1 MSAPNGKIV
10 LSLKTKGSQK
20 MTYTLTLET
29 FSGSTKKINFA
40 SKGAVAQFV
49 SQYPTQ
55 LPVGVSVKIACDT
68 LGLSGTLR
76 GTRTLTNSN

>member
-1 MSAPNGKIV
+1 
-10 LSLKTKGSQK
+10 
-20 MTYTLTLET
+20 MTYTVTLET
-29 FSGSTKKINFA
+29 FNGSVKKINLA

-68 LGLSGTLR
+68 LGISGTLR
-76 GTRTLTNSN
+76 GTLTPSNSN